1 MRNNAHSTQ
10 LHKPAK
16 GLGRVFPGATGWIPL
31 SLKSRLWNGPP
42 TALLC
47 TALKGGKQRGRSE
60 YLFTASLSTSFAKYT
75 VCEMVIPLTHK
86 GVISWNNFL
95 CIMIWIDGIWTSG
108 ERSANL
114 QRNLELCGGAK
125 KMRGNSGALGWD
137 AHDWEYHLCFC
148 LGPNPWWLGGKKK
161 KKIHL
166 QCGRWRFHPWAG
178 KMPWKRVW
186 QPTPVSLPGKF
197 HGQRSLAGYSPWA
210 ARVGRDLATKPPPL
224 TSLCTWSWDL
234 GKLKKKLFLPFRIF

>member
-47 TALKGGKQRGRSE
+47 TALKGGKQRGKSE

-114 QRNLELCGGAK
+114 QRNLELCGGSK

-161 KKIHL
+161 KNPPAMWEMKVPSLGWEDALEEGMATHSSILAWEIPWTEEPGGL
-166 QCGRWRFHPWAG
+166 QSMGCKSR
-178 KMPWKRVW
+178 
-186 QPTPVSLPGKF
+186 
-197 HGQRSLAGYSPWA
+197 
-210 ARVGRDLATKPPPL
+210 
-224 TSLCTWSWDL
+224 TWLSD
-234 GKLKKKLFLPFRIF
+234 KTTTTN